1 MFNVYWL
8 QTFPDPCPLNLLP
21 PFPVEYNCCLSFVVL
36 AREGSGIDHQYLLS
50 RSKRPLSAVVDNP
63 HRIDSVGVSRL
74 RLESSF
80 PTASQSMLSHSRGPL
95 ATPSFAYYRQIGSG
109 QSPGSVYGVGSFP
122 SSFQSHE
129 RGPYGGHSSIYRRY
143 WRSDVGN
150 AAELMFLARDV
161 IHWQV
166 WNPTWEFWNVK
177 LTHEWSR

>member
-1 MFNVYWL
+1 MRRYTEDHRVNRGSSA
-8 QTFPDPCPLNLLP
+8 TNELLHLLRQQEP
-21 PFPVEYNCCLSFVVL
+21 
-36 AREGSGIDHQYLLS
+36 AGSGIDHQYLLS

-143 WRSDVGN
+143 
-150 AAELMFLARDV
+150 
-161 IHWQV
+161 
-166 WNPTWEFWNVK
+166 
-177 LTHEWSR
+177 